1 MFRAS
6 HAAALV
12 ALAILSSPS
21 VADER
26 ESVALIGTGDMADS
40 LGPRLAALGY
50 RVTYGSRDPSSER
63 VRELVASTGHGASA
77 ASQVEAARSGEIVFL
92 LVTWPAMGTVARNL
106 GDLSGKIV
114 VDVSMPFE
122 QGKDGYPQSM
132 LETSSAEMIQ
142 RWNPGARVVKAFAA
156 QGSQIIDDPQSAGG
170 TISVPIAS
178 DFPDAKLRVAGI
190 ADALGLDPVDFGPL
204 RMARSIEALQM
215 IYMIP
220 YVQRRKAMWEFTF
233 RRSNYWACH
242 AASESLV
249 PVFDADSLASFPG
262 AANTRFEPCA
272 SE

>member
-1 MFRAS
+1 MYRAV
-6 HAAALV
+6 AASALI
-12 ALAILSSPS
+12 ALATLAEP
-21 VADER
+21 ADAEQR

-50 RVTYGSRDPSSER
+50 RVIYGSRDPASDR
-63 VRELVASTGHGASA
+63 VRELVALTGHGATA
-77 ASQVEAARSGEIVFL
+77 TTQVEAARTGDIVFL

-106 GDLSGKIV
+106 GDLSGKVV

-142 RWNPGARVVKAFAA
+142 GWNPGAKVVKAFAS
-156 QGSQIIDDPQSAGG
+156 QGSQIIDEPLGAGG
-170 TISVPIAS
+170 PISVPIAS
-178 DFPDAKLRVAGI
+178 DFADAKLKVAGI

-204 RMARSIEALQM
+204 RMARSVEALQM

-220 YVQRRKAMWEFTF
+220 YVQRRKAMWEFYF

-249 PVFDADSLASFPG
+249 PVFDADALAAFPG
-262 AANTRFEPCA
+262 RDNTQFEPC